1 MLKFTKN
8 FSRWFRR
15 YAKIRNTINELSI
28 LNDRELSDIGISRSD
43 IMRVARTHA
52 RGTLWCQV
60 GQILE
65 ISDQ

>member
-28 LNDRELSDIGISRSD
+28 LNDRELSDIGISRCD

-52 RGTLWCQV
+52 RGVL
-60 GQILE
+60 
-65 ISDQ
+65 

>member
-15 YAKIRNTINELSI
+15 CAKIRNTINELSV

-52 RGTLWCQV
+52 RGTL
-60 GQILE
+60 
-65 ISDQ
+65 